1 MRGKINQQGQPKSLL
16 ANLDWVT
23 AGIYAIL
30 LLFGWL
36 NIYSSEF
43 GESTQRILDTSTSHG
58 KQLLWIGA
66 SMLTIIF
73 IFLLDYRLYH
83 TISYLFYG
91 FALLLLLVTLVMGK
105 VVAGAKGWL
114 VIGGFQ
120 LQTSEIAKF
129 ATAMALAR
137 YLSTHGVD
145 ISRWRD
151 KLIGFAFILVPCAM
165 VLLQNDTG
173 SAMVFL
179 ALTFVLYRQGL
190 EAYFITIPVYVGVLS
205 LMVLLFDKMP
215 VLITVGVLGFL
226 IFWLVRRQL
235 KLVGLLLLFLCTSVG
250 IVFGVD
256 FAVNKVLKEYQRERI
271 YVTIGKIEDPKGVGY
286 NVRQSLIAIGSGGV
300 TGKGFLKGTQTK
312 YNFVPE
318 QSTDFIFCTI
328 GEEYGFIGSAF
339 LMLLY
344 LYLLYRIMLIAER
357 QKFLYNQC
365 YAYGVFAILFF
376 HFTINIGMTLG
387 ILPVIGIPLPFISYG
402 GSSLLAFTAL
412 LFVLLKLDAANKE
425 Y

>member
-1 MRGKINQQGQPKSLL
+1 MRNSTNIEHKSLL
-16 ANLDWVT
+16 ANLDWMT
-23 AGIYAIL
+23 AGIFAL
-30 LLFGWL
+30 LMIIGWV
-36 NIYSSEF
+36 NIYSSEYS
-43 GESTQRILDTSTSHG
+43 STSSAVFDFSTSHG
-58 KQLLWIGA
+58 KQLMWIGA
-66 SMLTIIF
+66 SLITIVF
-73 IFLLDYRLYH
+73 IFLLDYRIFH
-83 TISYLFYG
+83 TISYFFYA
-91 FALLLLLVTLVMGK
+91 FSLLLLLVTLVMGK

-129 ATAMALAR
+129 ATAMAVAR

-145 ISRWRD
+145 ISRTRD
-151 KLIGFAFILVPCAM
+151 RLIAFAIIFVPCIL

-179 ALTFVLYRQGL
+179 ALTFILYRQGL
-190 EAYFITIPVYVGVLS
+190 QSYYILLPLYVGALS
-205 LMVLLFDKMP
+205 LLVLIFDKMP
-215 VLITVGVLGFL
+215 IMIAVGAMGLIGFY
-226 IFWLVRRQL
+226 IVRRQI
-235 KLVGLLLLFLCTSVG
+235 KLIMILAAFLVASYG
-250 IVFGVD
+250 IIIGVD
-256 FAVNKVLKEYQRERI
+256 FGVNKVLKEYQRERI
-271 YVTIGKIEDPKGVGY
+271 YVILGKIEDPKGVGY
-286 NVRQSLIAIGSGGV
+286 NQRQSLIAIGSGGLA
-300 TGKGFLKGTQTK
+300 GKGFLKGTQTK

-328 GEEYGFIGSAF
+328 GEEYGFLGSAF

-344 LYLLYRIMLIAER
+344 LYLLYRIMRIAER
-357 QKFLYNQC
+357 QKFLFNQC

-376 HFTINIGMTLG
+376 HLTINIGMTLG

-402 GSSLLAFTAL
+402 GSSLLAFTGL